1 MVMNNRVTVAIIGSG
16 YGGFLHATGYAK
28 VSGIEVRLKYIVDK
42 LNSEKARTFADQHG
56 VEQAVTDITAALQD
70 PEVDVIDIVTPPS
83 SHAEIVTRSAEAGK
97 HVICEKPLTGY
108 FGRPGDETPIGN
120 VSKRRMYSTVLE
132 DLERIK
138 EIVEKSGV
146 KFMYAENYVYSPN
159 VLKAA
164 EIIERKKSRILYM
177 KGEESLKGSSS
188 PVAGIW
194 EKTGGGTL
202 IRVGTHPLA
211 GLLWLKQVEAKAR
224 DEQITIKSVTADI
237 GTVLPSLSDHERRHI
252 SADPVDVD
260 DFATVVVTF
269 SDNTKAVVLASDTV
283 LGGTKNYI
291 EIYANDATLL
301 CNITPNDTMQ
311 SYLLDEDGIE
321 DMQLSEM
328 LPSKLGWQKPFI
340 VPEIARGYVGEL
352 QDFMECIVYDR
363 QPLSGFQLAYDTMKV
378 AYAAY
383 WSAEEGKRID
393 F

>member
-1 MVMNNRVTVAIIGSG
+1 MNKQVTVAIIGSG
-16 YGGFLHATGYAK
+16 YGGFLHATGYTR
-28 VSGIEVRLKYIVDK
+28 VSGINVRLKYIVDK
-42 LNSEKARTFADQHG
+42 MDIKKAGTFADQHG
-56 VEQAVTDITAALQD
+56 IELATSDISDALQD
-70 PEVDVIDIVTPPS
+70 PDVDVIDIATPPA
-83 SHAEIVTRSAEAGK
+83 SHADIVIQSAEAGK

-108 FGRPGDETPIGN
+108 FGIPGDTSPIGT
-120 VSKRRMYSTVLE
+120 VSKRRMYFTVLE

-164 EIIERKKSRILYM
+164 EIIKKKKSKILYM

-194 EKTGGGTL
+194 EETGGGAL
-202 IRVGTHPLA
+202 VRVGTHPLA

-224 DEQITIKSVTADI
+224 GEEITVKSVTADTGAI
-237 GTVLPSLSDHERRHI
+237 LPSLSDYERRHI
-252 SADPVDVD
+252 TATPVDVD
-260 DFATVVVTF
+260 DFASVIITF

-321 DMQLSEM
+321 DMALSEM

-340 VPEIARGYVGEL
+340 VPEIVRGYVGEL
-352 QDFMECIVYDR
+352 QDFMECLVSGR
-363 QPLSGFQLAYDTMKV
+363 SPLSDFQLAYDTMKV